1 VLLPTVRE
9 LRLLLE
15 SKGVR
20 GMKVLLEPRS
30 FRHHVPSKVSREGC
44 FDMAVVCIWCMC

>member
-1 VLLPTVRE
+1 VLWPTVNE

-30 FRHHVPSKVSREGC
+30 FRYRVPSKVSIEGY
-44 FDMAVVCIWCMC
+44 FDVAVFCIWCMF